1 MAENELRGTLHNRW
15 VQAIIALIVM
25 LMISPYEY
33 CFTLFE
39 KPIAK
44 ADHVALSS
52 VALTFTIYV
61 VVACLFMIPSGHWSD
76 RWQPRW
82 FTTAAGV
89 VTGAGWLFASQAHT
103 IPELW
108 IAYGLGALGPGYI
121 YANCVNNA
129 LKWFPEAKKRGAAV
143 GLIDMGFGAG
153 SALFIPFLSG
163 VIDGTNG
170 IRDAFLIM
178 GVAMLVVIVIA
189 AQFLRYPPRGWLPP
203 GFDPERAQTKRTR
216 LAARDFTPG
225 EMLRTW
231 QCYVAFLGL
240 SMITGSGLMITAHI
254 ADISTT
260 TLALGA
266 GVGIAAATWS
276 RVPNGVMRWV
286 AGGLSDRIGREVSM
300 LGFFCLM
307 GLVLLAMTITDNGPL
322 FIIEALVAMGC
333 WGPLFSIYPALVGD
347 YWGRTHSGVNYGI
360 VYTGKAV
367 GGVFSGYLAA
377 YLFDSTGSWN
387 VDFYIAAAFAILAGL
402 SALILRRP
410 SATAALSVDAAAAAQ
425 AAGGPVP
432 PQRAVT
438 GKPESTAP

>member
-1 MAENELRGTLHNRW
+1 LAENELRGTLHNRW